1 MEKIDKRRH
10 YILVLD
16 TETANTIMN
25 PDGSM
30 DMSSVL
36 VYDCGWQ
43 IVDTHGNVYSKSSY
57 HKPSGKRI
65 SPAKLLLKILLHA
78 EGVTENLSSNCDA

>member
-57 HKPSGKRI
+57 INRDVFYKDK
-65 SPAKLLLKILLHA
+65 
-78 EGVTENLSSNCDA
+78 ENSHV